1 MKSIPRLTRAL
12 TTLALSTVCVGVCLG
27 APALASPTAEGVS
40 AEAPAAAASAA
51 EKMGG
56 EMATG
61 EMPSLPSID
70 IPNAGMPSAG
80 LLTGGQPSEEAL
92 AQAAAAGYKTIIN
105 LRATGEPIPFDEKS
119 IVEALGMEYI
129 SLPIAGIPDL
139 TAEKAK
145 ELAEILAK
153 PGTQPSMVHCASGNR
168 VGALFALG
176 AFYLDGEKAESALE
190 LGRKAG
196 LTRLEPV
203 VRKLLAA
210 EAAPGG

>member
-1 MKSIPRLTRAL
+1 MKTIPRLTRTL
-12 TTLALSTVCVGVCLG
+12 TTLTLFTVSVGLCLG
-27 APALASPTAEGVS
+27 ASALANPAAAEVS
-40 AEAPAAAASAA
+40 TEAPAAAVSAA
-51 EKMGG
+51 E
-56 EMATG
+56 

-80 LLTGGQPSEEAL
+80 VLTGGQPSEEAL

-105 LRATGEPIPFDEKS
+105 LRATGESIPFDERAT
-119 IVEALGMEYI
+119 VERLGMEYI

-145 ELAEILAK
+145 ELVEILAK

-176 AFYLDGEKAESALE
+176 AFFLDGKKAEGALE
-190 LGRKAG
+190 FGRQAG

-210 EAAPGG
+210 EAAPSG